1 MAAEEKCFT
10 KDSLPTTNVK
20 VRQSARLLAH
30 LHACIGWLSRF
41 CLTAHLPAYLQV
53 SCQHNHV
60 DCGLYMLRYIELLS
74 QHRTPSCA
82 QWKAAPT
89 KRQSDYNELK
99 FSAASID
106 EKRGAM
112 CREIRALGKKTG
124 SK

>member
-1 MAAEEKCFT
+1 M
-10 KDSLPTTNVK
+10 
-20 VRQSARLLAH
+20 LA
-30 LHACIGWLSRF
+30 
-41 CLTAHLPAYLQV
+41 
-53 SCQHNHV
+53 QHNHS

-82 QWKAAPT
+82 QWKAAHT